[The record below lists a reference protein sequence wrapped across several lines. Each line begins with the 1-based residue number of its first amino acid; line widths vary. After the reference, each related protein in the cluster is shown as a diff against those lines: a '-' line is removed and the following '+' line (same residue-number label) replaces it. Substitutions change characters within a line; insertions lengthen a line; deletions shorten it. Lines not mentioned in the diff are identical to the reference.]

1 MNYDIVSV
9 QSKQGGKNMDC
20 NSYSYAPYM
29 LDGKPEKSQNIEKC
43 IWCKH
48 AGNCTGWLKDCNYEK
63 DGDQKHE
70 RNN

>member
-1 MNYDIVSV
+1 
-9 QSKQGGKNMDC
+9 MDC

-48 AGNCTGWLKDCNYEK
+48 AGNCTGLLKDCHYEK
-63 DGDQKHE
+63 DGDQKHGHK
-70 RNN
+70 N